1 MKNELLTRAYLV
13 AGALTLFAFLV
24 LAQTFRIGI
33 QEADYWKQREQETHV
48 QMRTQKAPRGNIL
61 AADGSYLATSQFQYD
76 LHFDANSGG
85 LSQSAFDEG
94 VDSLAYFISTHIN
107 PAKTA
112 DSIATELRTSRE
124 KGEHYY
130 PLIKKASHER
140 FREMQ
145 TWPILRRGRI
155 RGGFGSHAKDTRQ
168 HHYGMMAQRTI
179 GYVKGNT
186 SVGIEGYFDHVLAGE
201 SVEVAHQLKAS
212 GSWEPLID
220 ISDLNLERG
229 IDVQTTLEV
238 TIQDH
243 TQQVAREALHK
254 TQAEYIVA
262 IVMECKTGAIRAMT
276 SLSRYA
282 NGSISESYNHAVGTR
297 VEPGSTFK
305 LASMLALLDDKK
317 ITLDDSIRIYNGS
330 KTFGDQ
336 LMKDAGYHNGLDT
349 TTARHAFEVSSNVG
363 IASMVTDNYGNDLP
377 GRLAFVNKLRQFRL
391 ENSTEIE
398 IKGEAYPLLKNPEK
412 DTLNQWSG
420 ITLPWMSMGYELEET
435 PLQMTAFYNA
445 VANNGKYVKPRLV
458 DNFQRDGKVI
468 EQFEPLILNNQIA
481 SKAAIKSAQ
490 ELLEGV
496 VLRGTAKKHQS
507 DLYRFAGKTGTVQY
521 DYSPEA
527 KRRGESGH
535 QASFIGYFPAEDPHY
550 TIMVLI
556 SKPKVGSY
564 YGSEAALPVWREIA
578 DNLYAS
584 DPNLR
589 PALYAEDKPQW
600 DVATLPRKARG
611 DHNDI
616 SQVFS
621 SLGIPAFD
629 QAQRGIVELK
639 SPGDTLTVVPFNIP
653 AGRIPDVRGMG
664 VRDAMFLLES
674 RGCRV
679 DVRGRGLVKRQ
690 SITPGTKANGQ
701 FVKLTLG

>member
-13 AGALTLFAFLV
+13 AGALTLFALLV
-24 LAQTFRIGI
+24 LAQTFRIGV

-76 LHFDANSGG
+76 LHFDPNSGG
-85 LSQSAFDEG
+85 LTQTAFDEG
-94 VDSLAYFISTHIN
+94 IDSLAYFISTKIN
-107 PAKTA
+107 PAKTP
-112 DSIATELRTSRE
+112 DSIATELRASRE
-124 KGEHYY
+124 KGGHYY
-130 PLIKKASHER
+130 PLVKKASHER

-145 TWPILRRGRI
+145 TWPVLRRGRN
-155 RGGFGSHAKDTRQ
+155 RGGFGSHSKDTRQ

-179 GYVKGNT
+179 GYVKDVT
-186 SVGIEGYFDHVLAGE
+186 SVGLEGYFDNVLAGE
-201 SVEVAHQLKAS
+201 EVVVAHQLKAS

-229 IDVQTTLEV
+229 MDVQTTLEV

-243 TQQVAREALHK
+243 VQQVIRRAVQK
-254 TQAEYIVA
+254 SQAEYGVA
-262 IVMECKTGAIRAMT
+262 VVMECKTGAIRALT
-276 SLSRYA
+276 SLSRYK

-317 ITLDDSIRIYNGS
+317 IKLDDTIRIFNGR
-330 KTFGDQ
+330 KEFGDQ
-336 LMKDAGYHNGLDT
+336 LMKDASYHNGLDT
-349 TTARHAFEVSSNVG
+349 TTARYAFEISSNVG
-363 IASMVTDNYGNDLP
+363 IASMVSDNYGNDLA
-377 GRLAFVNKLRQFRL
+377 GRKAFVNKLRQFRL
-391 ENSTEIE
+391 ENATEVE
-398 IKGEAYPLLKNPEK
+398 IKGEAYPLIKNPEK
-412 DTLNQWSG
+412 DTINQWSG
-420 ITLPWMSMGYELEET
+420 ITLPWMSMGYELELT

-445 VANNGKYVKPRLV
+445 VANDGKYVKPRLI
-458 DNFQRDGKVI
+458 DNTQRDGKVI

-481 SKAAIKSAQ
+481 SKSAIKAAK

-496 VLRGTAKKHQS
+496 VLRGTAKKEQS

-527 KRRGESGH
+527 KRRGVSGH

-564 YGSEAALPVWREIA
+564 YGSEAALPVWKDIA

-589 PALYAEDKPQW
+589 PALHAAEKPTW
-600 DVATLPRKARG
+600 IAETLPRKARG

-616 SQVFS
+616 SQVFA

-629 QAQRGIVELK
+629 QAQRGIVELR
-639 SPGDTLTVVPFNIP
+639 SPGDTLTVVPYNIP

-664 VRDAMFLLES
+664 IRDAMYLLES

-679 DVRGRGLVKRQ
+679 DVRGRGQVKRQ
-690 SITPGTKANGQ
+690 SIRPGTKANGQ